1 MKNSFS
7 SKIRKR
13 TTVST
18 LHSSSQ
24 YSTGSSTR
32 EISQEKEIQGIQIG
46 KKVKV
51 SLYMTP
57 DMIFYIPNLKDS
69 AKKLLELI
77 SKFSKVARC
86 RVTQKWVAFLYTD
99 NKLSEKVT

>member
-1 MKNSFS
+1 MPLILATRQRYHSTTAIILEVLARA
-7 SKIRKR
+7 IR
-13 TTVST
+13 
-18 LHSSSQ
+18 
-24 YSTGSSTR
+24 
-32 EISQEKEIQGIQIG
+32 QEKEIQGIQIG

-69 AKKLLELI
+69 TKKLLELI